1 MSRVGVFLQVRLD
14 STRLPQKA
22 LLPLSGKP
30 VVELAMEALKQVP
43 ADVYA
48 LVTDSDSYRALS
60 AHANAVGFETFS
72 GPKEDVLQR
81 YADAINYF
89 QVDTVIRATGDNPLV
104 SGECGAQL
112 LELYNELRN
121 EHRKEHRKNQPEDH
135 QRERGLDYCGFDGLP
150 VGTGV
155 ECVRAEALLRA
166 NREAESSYDREH
178 VCPYLY
184 NHPDRFKVYR
194 PVAPKEC
201 FFPEMRVTLDTDR
214 DYRRLQT
221 IFDTLYSGKPI
232 TTRQLILGISQH
244 HVIAG

>member
-14 STRLPQKA
+14 SARLPQKA
-22 LLPLSGKP
+22 LLPLSGRP
-30 VVELAMEALKQVP
+30 VVELAMEALKKVP
-43 ADVYA
+43 ADIYA
-48 LVTDSDSYRALS
+48 LVTDRDSYKALS
-60 AHANAVGFETFS
+60 GHAKAAGFETFI

-81 YADAINYF
+81 YADAINHF

-112 LELYNELRN
+112 LELYLMHQE
-121 EHRKEHRKNQPEDH
+121 EHQW
-135 QRERGLDYCGFDGLP
+135 ERQIDYSGFEGLP

-166 NREAESSYDREH
+166 HREAESRYDREH

-184 NHPDRFKVYR
+184 NHPDLFRVYR
-194 PVAPKEC
+194 PLAPKEC
-201 FFPEMRVTLDTDR
+201 FFPGMRVTLDTDR

-221 IFDTLYSGKPI
+221 IFNTLYSGKPI
-232 TTRQLILGISQH
+232 TTKQLIRGISQLH
-244 HVIAG
+244 MIAG

>member
-1 MSRVGVFLQVRLD
+1 MSRVAVFLQVRLD

-30 VVELAMEALKQVP
+30 VVELAMEALKKVP

-48 LVTDSDSYRALS
+48 LLTDRDSYKALS
-60 AHANAVGFETFS
+60 GHASVAGFETFI

-104 SGECGAQL
+104 SGECGARL
-112 LELYNELRN
+112 LELYHE
-121 EHRKEHRKNQPEDH
+121 
-135 QRERGLDYCGFDGLP
+135 QRDPQVDYSGFEGLP

-166 NREAESSYDREH
+166 NREAECSYDREH

-184 NHPDRFKVYR
+184 NHPDIFRVYR
-194 PVAPKEC
+194 PPAPKEC
-201 FFPEMRVTLDTDR
+201 FFPGMRVTLDTDR

-221 IFDTLYSGKPI
+221 IFNTLYSGTPI
-232 TTRQLILGISQH
+232 TTKELIRGISQH
-244 HVIAG
+244 HMIAG

>member
-22 LLPLSGKP
+22 LLPLSGKT
-30 VVELAMEALKQVP
+30 VVELAMEALKKVP

-48 LVTDSDSYRALS
+48 LVTDHDSYQALS
-60 AHANAVGFETFS
+60 GYADAVGFETFL
-72 GPKEDVLQR
+72 GPKDDVLQR
-81 YADAINYF
+81 YADAIRYF

-112 LELYNELRN
+112 LEVYTQNQE
-121 EHRKEHRKNQPEDH
+121 EHRI
-135 QRERGLDYCGFDGLP
+135 DYSGFDGLP

-184 NHPDRFKVYR
+184 NHPDLFKVYR

-201 FFPEMRVTLDTDR
+201 FFPEMRVTLDTDQ

-221 IFDTLYSGKPI
+221 IFNTLYSGKPI
-232 TTRQLILGISQH
+232 TTRQLIREISQH

>member
-30 VVELAMEALKQVP
+30 VVELAMEALKKVP

-48 LVTDSDSYRALS
+48 LVTDRDSYQELS
-60 AHANAVGFETFS
+60 GYADAVGFETFL

-81 YADAINYF
+81 YSDAINFF

-112 LELYNELRN
+112 LELYNQYQ
-121 EHRKEHRKNQPEDH
+121 KESRD
-135 QRERGLDYCGFDGLP
+135 ERRIDYSGFDGLP

-155 ECVRAEALLRA
+155 ECVRAEALLKA
-166 NREAESSYDREH
+166 SREAESSYDREH

-184 NHPDRFKVYR
+184 THPDIFKVYR

-201 FFPEMRVTLDTDR
+201 FFPGMRVTLDTYQ
-214 DYRRLQT
+214 DYHRLQT
-221 IFDTLYSGKPI
+221 IFNTLYSGKPI
-232 TTRQLILGISQH
+232 TVKQLIRGISQH
-244 HVIAG
+244 HMIAG

>member
-30 VVELAMEALKQVP
+30 VVELAMEALKKVP

-48 LVTDSDSYRALS
+48 LVTDRDSYQELS
-60 AHANAVGFETFS
+60 GYADAVGFEIFL

-81 YADAINYF
+81 YADAIKYF

-112 LELYNELRN
+112 LELYNQN
-121 EHRKEHRKNQPEDH
+121 
-135 QRERGLDYCGFDGLP
+135 RGEYRIDYSGFDGLP
-150 VGTGV
+150 IGTGV

-166 NREAESSYDREH
+166 SREAESSYDREH

-184 NHPDRFKVYR
+184 NHPDIFKVYR
-194 PVAPKEC
+194 PLAPREC
-201 FFPEMRVTLDTDR
+201 YFPGMRVTLDTDQ

-221 IFDTLYSGKPI
+221 IFNTLYSGKPI
-232 TTRQLILGISQH
+232 TVKQLIRGISQH
-244 HVIAG
+244 HTIAG

>member
-14 STRLPQKA
+14 STRLPKKA

-30 VVELAMEALKQVP
+30 VVELAMEALKKVP

-48 LVTDSDSYRALS
+48 LLTDRDSYKALS
-60 AHANAVGFETFS
+60 GHASAAGFETFI

-112 LELYNELRN
+112 LELYNE
-121 EHRKEHRKNQPEDH
+121 H
-135 QRERGLDYCGFDGLP
+135 QWERQVDYSGFEGLP

-166 NREAESSYDREH
+166 DREAESCYDREH

-184 NHPDRFKVYR
+184 NHPNLFRVYR
-194 PVAPKEC
+194 PLAPKEC
-201 FFPEMRVTLDTDR
+201 FFPGMRVTLDTEQ
-214 DYRRLQT
+214 DYHRLQT
-221 IFDTLYSGKPI
+221 IFNTLYSGKP
-232 TTRQLILGISQH
+232 TTVKQLIRGISQH
-244 HVIAG
+244 HTIAG

>member
-30 VVELAMEALKQVP
+30 VVELAMEALKKVP

-48 LVTDSDSYRALS
+48 LVTDSDSYKALS
-60 AHANAVGFETFS
+60 GYGNAAGFETFI

-112 LELYNELRN
+112 LELYNEHGE
-121 EHRKEHRKNQPEDH
+121 EHGE
-135 QRERGLDYCGFDGLP
+135 ERRLDYCGFDGLP
-150 VGTGV
+150 VGAGV
-155 ECVRAEALLRA
+155 ECVRADALLRA

-184 NHPDRFKVYR
+184 NHPDLFKVYR
-194 PVAPKEC
+194 PLAPKEC
-201 FFPEMRVTLDTDR
+201 FFPGMRVTLDTDQ
-214 DYRRLQT
+214 DYRRVQT
-221 IFDTLYSGKPI
+221 IFNTQYSGKPI
-232 TTRQLILGISQH
+232 TTRQLIRGISQH
-244 HVIAG
+244 HMIAG

>member
-30 VVELAMEALKQVP
+30 VVELAMEALKKVP

-48 LVTDSDSYRALS
+48 LLTDRDSYKALS
-60 AHANAVGFETFS
+60 GHASAAGFETFI

-112 LELYNELRN
+112 LELYNE
-121 EHRKEHRKNQPEDH
+121 H
-135 QRERGLDYCGFDGLP
+135 QWERQVDYSGFEGLP

-166 NREAESSYDREH
+166 DREAESCYDREH

-184 NHPDRFKVYR
+184 NHPDIFRVYR
-194 PVAPKEC
+194 PPAPKEC
-201 FFPEMRVTLDTDR
+201 FFPGMRVTLDTDR

-221 IFDTLYSGKPI
+221 IFNTLYSGTPI
-232 TTRQLILGISQH
+232 TTKELIRGISQH
-244 HVIAG
+244 HMIAG

>member
-30 VVELAMEALKQVP
+30 VVELAMEALKKVP

-48 LVTDSDSYRALS
+48 LVTDRDSYQALS
-60 AHANAVGFETFS
+60 GYADAVGFETFL
-72 GPKEDVLQR
+72 GPKDDVLQR
-81 YADAINYF
+81 YADAIKYF

-104 SGECGAQL
+104 SGECGALL
-112 LELYNELRN
+112 LELYTQNCEEYRI
-121 EHRKEHRKNQPEDH
+121 
-135 QRERGLDYCGFDGLP
+135 DYSGFDGLP

-184 NHPDRFKVYR
+184 NHPDFFKVYR

-201 FFPEMRVTLDTDR
+201 FFPKMRVTLDTDQ

-221 IFDTLYSGKPI
+221 IFNTLYSGKPI
-232 TTRQLILGISQH
+232 TTRQLIREISQH